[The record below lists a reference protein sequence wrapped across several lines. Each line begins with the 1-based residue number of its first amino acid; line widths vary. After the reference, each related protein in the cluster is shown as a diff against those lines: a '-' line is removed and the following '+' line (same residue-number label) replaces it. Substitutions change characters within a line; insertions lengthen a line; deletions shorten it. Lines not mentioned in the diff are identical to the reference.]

1 VEEKYKLMLRGI
13 HKATSTWVG
22 KTVMGVIM
30 GGLIISFAIWGVGD
44 IFRGFGQNSVV
55 KVGGV
60 EITTEQFRSYYTDKL
75 QQLGQQLRRP
85 ISVDQARLLGLDRQ
99 LLGQLVAETTL
110 DLQAKQLR
118 LGLSD
123 KDIAERI
130 MSDPSFRGANGQFD
144 RARFEAVIRNAGYNE
159 GRFVAEQRN
168 VMLRREIAQT
178 VSGELKVPETTLKA
192 IVQYQTQKR
201 DIEYVTLTAAQAGD
215 VPAASAE
222 ELAKY
227 FDARKVL
234 FRAPEY
240 RKVTLLSLSP
250 TDLAKPETISDDE
263 AKANYEQR
271 KDSFGSPEKR
281 ELKQIVF
288 PKPEDAAA
296 AYERVTKGLSFV
308 DLAKERDMKDTD
320 VDVGVVAKSDIIDP
334 AVADAAFALKSG
346 EVSAPVKGTFGTVLL
361 QVGKIEPATQKTY
374 EEVAPQIKRELAE
387 LRARTEINNLRDKI
401 EDERAG
407 GATLAEAAKKLNLN
421 SVTVEAVDRAGRGP
435 DGQPI
440 AALPKSPDVVA
451 SAFASDVGVDNEA
464 LQLPGNGYL
473 YYDVTGVTPAR
484 DRTLDEVKDQVAAR
498 QRDDEIAKRLQ
509 AKADDMLGKLKAGTT
524 LRQIAADSGLKLDT
538 ASDMMRGK
546 AAGFLPV
553 KLTDAV
559 FKLAKGSPA
568 SIEGDKATD
577 RYVFVVTQVTDPAFD
592 PKAPEVVQLT
602 ASMRN
607 SFADDIIGQYI
618 AKIENDI
625 GVSINQTALN
635 QVIGGAGSSNQ

>member
-1 VEEKYKLMLRGI
+1 MLRGI

-22 KTVMGVIM
+22 KTIMGVVM
-30 GGLIISFAIWGVGD
+30 GGLIVSFAIWGVGD

-55 KVGGV
+55 KIGGT

-75 QQLGQQLRRP
+75 QQLSQRLRRP
-85 ISVDQARLLGLDRQ
+85 ISVDQARALGLDRQ

-110 DLQAKQLR
+110 DVQARQMR

-123 KDIAERI
+123 KEIAERI
-130 MSDPSFRGANGQFD
+130 MADPAFRGANGQFD
-144 RARFEAVIRNAGYNE
+144 RARFEAVIRNAGFNE

-168 VMLRREIAQT
+168 VLLRREIAQT
-178 VSGELKVPETTLKA
+178 VSGELKVPETTLKS

-201 DIEYVTLTAAQAGD
+201 TIEYVTLTAAQAGD

-227 FDARKVL
+227 FDARKIL

-240 RKVTLLSLSP
+240 RKVTLLFLSP
-250 TDLAKPETISDDE
+250 IDIAKPDTISDAD
-263 AKANYEQR
+263 AKANYDQR

-288 PKPEDAAA
+288 PKPEDATAA
-296 AYERVTKGLSFV
+296 HERVTKGLSFA
-308 DLAKERDMKDTD
+308 DLAKERGMKDTD
-320 VDVGVVAKSDIIDP
+320 IDVGVVAKADVIDP

-387 LRARTEINNLRDKI
+387 QRARTEINNLRDKI

-407 GATLAEAAKKLNLN
+407 GATLAETAKKLNLN
-421 SVTVEAVDRAGRGP
+421 AVNIEAVDRSGRGP

-451 SAFASDVGVDNEA
+451 SAFATDVGVDNEA

-484 DRTLDEVKDQVAAR
+484 DRALDEVKDQVAAR
-498 QRDDEIAKRLQ
+498 QHDDEIAKRLQ
-509 AKADDMLGKLKAGTT
+509 AKADDMLGKLKAGTP
-524 LRQIAADSGLKLDT
+524 LSQIATDNGLKVD
-538 ASDMMRGK
+538 AAPDMMRGK
-546 AAGFLPV
+546 AAGFLPMKV
-553 KLTDAV
+553 TDAV
-559 FKLAKGSPA
+559 FKIAKGSPA
-568 SIEGDKATD
+568 SIEGDKPTD

-602 ASMRN
+602 ASMQN

-618 AKIENDI
+618 AKIESDI
-625 GVSINQTALN
+625 GVTINQAALN
-635 QVIGGAGSSNQ
+635 QVIGGGTNNSNQ